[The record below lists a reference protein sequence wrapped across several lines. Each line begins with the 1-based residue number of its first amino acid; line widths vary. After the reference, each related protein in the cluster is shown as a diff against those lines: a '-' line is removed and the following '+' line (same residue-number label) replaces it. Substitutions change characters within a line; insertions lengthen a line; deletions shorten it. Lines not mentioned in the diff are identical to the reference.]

1 MVLTLQTKQGWQE
14 PLVAGD
20 GDAWKPACP
29 DCMCRGAVG
38 EGVQGCTT
46 RGKMSRQD
54 PSTPLTHEE
63 HRVGPN
69 DEVREVQPL
78 DDVVIEAGA
87 LEPPGVVCRV

>member
-1 MVLTLQTKQGWQE
+1 MQE
-14 PLVAGD
+14 
-20 GDAWKPACP
+20 
-29 DCMCRGAVG
+29 
-38 EGVQGCTT
+38 CTT
-46 RGKMSRQD
+46 RGKMSRRD

-87 LEPPGVVCRV
+87 LEPPRVVCGV